1 MKNNHFRTLARELP
15 AKSRAALMQATW
27 YSMNFSAGRSA
38 VTPDYYHLA
47 EFKLIRYF
55 CIHLARNMSFTQKL
69 FEKITENPALSSSC
83 MFFFKN
89 DFESKRFCF
98 CFVLF
103 FFKIKTK

>member
-83 MFFFKN
+83 MFFLRMTLRARGFV
-89 DFESKRFCF
+89 
-98 CFVLF
+98 FVLF
-103 FFKIKTK
+103 CFFLR